1 VSVERNLIISLLK
14 LTKKGPI
21 LIENVKEDSRTP
33 LAMTK
38 KLLANLQNEELVY
51 LKSDSVEASTSMRL
65 KLMIKATSLG
75 ADVEQISNFLCW
87 QEFEEIAA
95 FALKNYGYT
104 VTNNVR
110 FKHASHRWEID
121 VVACKKP
128 LVVCIDC
135 KHWQHA
141 ITPSALR
148 KIVDAQ
154 LQRTK
159 ALAESL
165 PNLSVTFECTKWA
178 NAKFTPV
185 ILSLMP
191 SAYKFVDDVPIVPI
205 LKLQDFINQMPVYM
219 DSLKFFPRSFNS
231 LSHNF

>member
-1 VSVERNLIISLLK
+1 
-14 LTKKGPI
+14 
-21 LIENVKEDSRTP
+21 
-33 LAMTK
+33 
-38 KLLANLQNEELVY
+38 
-51 LKSDSVEASTSMRL
+51 MRL
-65 KLMIKATSLG
+65 KLIIKAASLG
-75 ADVEQISNFLCW
+75 ADLERVSNFLCW

-95 FALKNYGYT
+95 FALKNYGYA

-110 FKHASHRWEID
+110 FKHAGHRCEID

-135 KHWQHA
+135 KHWQHS

-154 LQRTK
+154 VQRTK

-165 PNLSVTFECTKWA
+165 PNLSLTLECTKWD

-191 SAYKFVDDVPIVPI
+191 SAYKFIDDVPVVPI
-205 LKLQDFINQMPVYM
+205 LKLQDFINQLPVYM
-219 DSLKFFPRSFNS
+219 DSLKFFPRAFNS
-231 LSHNF
+231 SSHNF